1 MILVIKL
8 NVGQFKIYLKC
19 LSYAQ
24 SPLVPVSVVSCP
36 VTAAELSPVPGDRQ
50 LWPGTMAEV
59 RREDPNDFHIPPGY
73 PPTPPPP
80 PPPSTMDRCHKMGR
94 TPRTRLPR
102 LFSPFL
108 TAAFSHRMVVA
119 GMTLPVRLE

>member
-1 MILVIKL
+1 MFELCPKSASASGFMSS
-8 NVGQFKIYLKC
+8 NGC
-19 LSYAQ
+19 SALSQ
-24 SPLVPVSVVSCP
+24 
-36 VTAAELSPVPGDRQ
+36 VPGDRQ
-50 LWPGTMAEV
+50 LWPGTMVEV

-73 PPTPPPP
+73 PPTP

-119 GMTLPVRLE
+119 GMTLPVRL